1 MDRTPDDLAHRNSR
15 SLRDSEERLRMFING
30 VKDYAIFM
38 LDTDGRIVSW
48 NAGAERIKGYR
59 ASEIIGEHFSIFYP
73 LEDKLADKPG
83 KELVIAVREGQYA
96 EEGWRLRKDGTRF
109 WANVLITPVF
119 DDSGTLRGFGKVTRD
134 MTERMRYE
142 EALRQSEERFRLL
155 VEGVRDY
162 AIFMLDADGRIVS
175 WNSGAELISGYPAEE
190 VIGRSVGLLYQEQD
204 LRDGVLARNLRLA
217 AERGRFE
224 EEGWRLRKDG
234 TRFWANV
241 VITALYGEGRQ
252 IQGYA
257 KVTRDM
263 TEQRRAQ
270 AQRELL
276 ARERERRTQLEAHMR
291 MRDEFL
297 GVTAHE
303 LRTPVTS
310 LLGYAQLTRRRLDQQ
325 GAADERLTRALDVV
339 IRQARRLD
347 RLTTMLLDLTRLDHG
362 QLVLQRAAVDLTAL
376 VVHIGD
382 EIQLLTSHH
391 TLAIRHADA
400 PLIVHGDELRL
411 EQVLYNLV
419 LNAIKYSPGG
429 GTVAIDVRR
438 DGSSAVVAVT
448 DHGLGIPPD
457 DLPRVFDRFFRAQN
471 ASTQHISGMGIG
483 LFLVHELVTLHGGTI
498 GVRSTLGEGSTFTV
512 TLPLGAES

>member
-1 MDRTPDDLAHRNSR
+1 MDRTPDDTVRNDGHL
-15 SLRDSEERLRMFING
+15 LRESEERLRMFISG

-38 LDTDGRIVSW
+38 LDTAGRIVSW

-59 ASEIIGEHFSIFYP
+59 ADEIIGQHFSIFYP
-73 LEDKLADKPG
+73 AEDKQVDKPG

-109 WANVLITPVF
+109 WASVLITPVF
-119 DDSGTLRGFGKVTRD
+119 DQAGVLHGFGKVTRD
-134 MTERMRYE
+134 MTERMRHE

-162 AIFMLDADGRIVS
+162 AIFMLDSAGRIVS
-175 WNSGAELISGYPAEE
+175 WNSGAEVISGYPAEE
-190 VIGRSVGLLYQEQD
+190 VIGRSVGLLYQEKD
-204 LRDGVLARNLRLA
+204 LRDGVPAQNLRVA

-241 VITALYGEGRQ
+241 VITALYDERRQ
-252 IQGYA
+252 LQGYA

-263 TEQRRAQ
+263 TEQRRAE

-276 ARERERRTQLEAHMR
+276 AREREQRTQLEAHMR

-310 LLGYAQLTRRRLDQQ
+310 LLGYAQLTRRRLDQH
-325 GAADERLTRALDVV
+325 APDDARLTRALDVV
-339 IRQARRLD
+339 IRQAHRLD

-362 QLVLQRAAVDLTAL
+362 RLVLQLAAVDLTAL
-376 VVHIGD
+376 VARIGD

-391 TLAIRHADA
+391 TLAIRHPDA
-400 PLIVHGDELRL
+400 PLIVQGDELRL

-419 LNAIKYSPGG
+419 LNAIKYSPAGG
-429 GTVAIDVRR
+429 LVEIELRR
-438 DGSSAVVAVT
+438 EGSSAVIAVT
-448 DHGLGIPPD
+448 DHGLGIPAD
-457 DLPRVFDRFFRAQN
+457 DIPHVFDRFFRAQN
-471 ASTQHISGMGIG
+471 ASVQHISGMGIG
-483 LFLVHELVTLHGGTI
+483 LFLVYELVSLHGGTV
-498 GVRSTLGEGSTFTV
+498 GVRSTLGEGSTFMV
-512 TLPLGAES
+512 TLPLET